1 MKSST
6 RARTA
11 GWILAML
18 VMTSLVSAS
27 ETEILKEGEGSTAA
41 LKDGRADQMSTWSV
55 DAGGGQSSGGGF
67 ALVAAIGQPDAGVVA
82 RGGTA
87 LEGGVWAG
95 AVDLGFIFGDGFE
108 SSGTGV
114 WSSVVGGNP

>member
-11 GWILAML
+11 GWILAVF

-27 ETEILKEGEGSTAA
+27 ETETLKEGVGSTAA

-55 DAGGGQSSGGGF
+55 DAGGGQSIGGGF
-67 ALVAAIGQPDAGVVA
+67 ALVAAIGQPDAGVVSQGDIVLA
-82 RGGTA
+82 GG
-87 LEGGVWAG
+87 LWAG
-95 AVDLGFIFGDGFE
+95 ALDTGAIFSNGFE
-108 SSGTGV
+108 SGDTDS
-114 WSSVVGGNP
+114 WSSVVGGT